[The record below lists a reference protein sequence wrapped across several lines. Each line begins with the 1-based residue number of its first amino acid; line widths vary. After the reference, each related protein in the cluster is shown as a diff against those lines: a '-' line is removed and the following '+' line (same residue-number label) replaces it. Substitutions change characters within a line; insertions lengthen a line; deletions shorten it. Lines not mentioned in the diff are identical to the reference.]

1 MAGINVN
8 GEQLEKGADNINLA
22 RRCIHEKLQ
31 KQKVNLVKPTDE
43 NAMTDEAIIKLMTYL
58 STLRRKSQRIENIF
72 YDVFQM
78 PHIDNPTSTNDFLK
92 YFKETEKQNDW
103 LQFLNILSNK
113 QFIKNITTQS
123 AERYNTYIARLVT
136 RTEEKSKIT
145 KDKDFYTTIDPVDI
159 SLKRAEDEKA
169 RSTYLQIVSRAK
181 KKTFLS
187 EDKAFGDSALKFFS
201 DIINNQLSMM
211 DNENRN
217 RYESALTQKKIGGKD
232 KSSRRYILNN
242 NFIKDL
248 ENNILEQQ
256 NNVIKSLAKNGLYD
270 SVKIY
275 DLKDNL
281 NNSIFSVTLKQSAIL
296 EVTFMTKIEN
306 SNSIKTVSDIRNIG
320 KNTYSSEQEA
330 LNELTKTIIEV
341 IYGNLQNFYKGNNIN
356 NFYNNTINND
366 KFKTKLS
373 NVIETDFKNKHKT
386 MGGYIKSMF
395 GSEPGE
401 APSDQ
406 NSKEYEKYEQGL
418 TGRRSL
424 IQGSIGELIET
435 ALLNLKSEEAKVGY
449 TIDTQVIGQMSNL
462 LDQEGHG
469 DIQIKIKSGEQIVA
483 VVNIQA
489 KQYNSKTM
497 GQSVYFYKEN
507 SYNIFS
513 DTFIRY
519 IGNRDNITNEEDAK
533 QNFLNQIGNNDTIKY
548 LREYSLIADESG
560 SDISAKLYPYFSKFS
575 RIEDICERLDI
586 SAEELSMNN
595 FISFNFGLVPMS
607 YILHNIILDLAKEIS
622 TKQKSQLFT
631 LYPVD
636 VDGDDFNK
644 VYNIS
649 ANNNNKDNLL
659 NISYKLEN
667 STTNKNM
674 VSLLEFSGLHVSIN
688 DWIRGN

>member
-8 GEQLEKGADNINLA
+8 GEQLEKGAVNINLA
-22 RRCIHEKLQ
+22 RRRIYNKIG
-31 KQKVNLVKPTDE
+31 VNFVTPKDN
-43 NAMTDEAIIKLMTYL
+43 NAMKNQEIIKLMNEL
-58 STLRRKSQRIENIF
+58 DKLRIKSKKIENIF

-113 QFIKNITTQS
+113 QFIKNITTQ
-123 AERYNTYIARLVT
+123 AGKRYNTYIARVIT
-136 RTEEKSKIT
+136 NTKEKSKIT
-145 KDKDFYTTIDPVDI
+145 KDKDFYTILDPVYI
-159 SLKRAEDEKA
+159 SLKKSEEEKA

-181 KKTFLS
+181 KKNFLS
-187 EDKAFGDSALKFFS
+187 EDKTFRDSALKFFS
-201 DIINNQLSMM
+201 EIINNQLSAMND
-211 DNENRN
+211 DNKG
-217 RYESALTQKKIGGKD
+217 RYESALISKGIGNKDESSGK
-232 KSSRRYILNN
+232 YILNN

-256 NNVIKSLAKNGLYD
+256 ENVIKSLAKKNGLQD

-275 DLKDNL
+275 DLKDSL
-281 NNSIFSVTLKQSAIL
+281 DNSIFSVTLKQSAIL
-296 EVTFMTKIEN
+296 EVTFETKIEN
-306 SNSIKTVSDIRNIG
+306 LDSIATVSDIRNIG

-330 LNELTKTIIEV
+330 LNELTKTIIKV
-341 IYGNLQNFYKGNNIN
+341 IYDNLQNFYKGNNIN

-366 KFKTKLS
+366 KFQTKLS
-373 NVIETDFKNKHKT
+373 NVIETDFKNKNKT
-386 MGGYIKSMF
+386 IGGYIKSMF

-560 SDISAKLYPYFSKFS
+560 SDISAKLYPYFSRFS

-667 STTNKNM
+667 STTTKNM